1 MKESEQIGEIDPEST
16 IQATGIETPIHA
28 VSYTH
33 LDVYKRQIHERVMP
47 LHHHESFAFQAVH
60 RPTLAPSN
68 RFRGRPSAAQA
79 DTDVVTVFSGVD

>member
-1 MKESEQIGEIDPEST
+1 MEESEQVGEIDPEST
-16 IQATGIETPIHA
+16 IQTTGVET
-28 VSYTH
+28 T
-33 LDVYKRQIHERVMP
+33 IHERVMP
-47 LHHHESFAFQAVH
+47 LHHHEPFAFQAMH